1 MVLHFSSCVK
11 MHIFN
16 LPPVSVG
23 YLLCALR
30 YRNHVGLVRRSTYYY
45 TVYLITLLANLWI
58 I

>member
-1 MVLHFSSCVK
+1 M
-11 MHIFN
+11 FN

-23 YLLCALR
+23 NLLCILR

-45 TVYLITLLANLWI
+45 TLYVITLLAKLWI